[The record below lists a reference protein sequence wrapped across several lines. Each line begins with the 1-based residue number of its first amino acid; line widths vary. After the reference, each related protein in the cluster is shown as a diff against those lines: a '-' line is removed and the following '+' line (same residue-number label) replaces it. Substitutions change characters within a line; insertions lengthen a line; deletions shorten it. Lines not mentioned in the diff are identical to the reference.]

1 MEPSKRVRYFVRNHQ
16 NQPLELH
23 LPGGVLVVSP
33 NEEAE
38 IREADLE
45 HGQLRVFRKQRL
57 VSVREEAEAADTEPA
72 EAGRGGEGCN
82 NSSAREGRRREMLVG
97 PARKRDKWHLISD

>member
-23 LPGGVLVVSP
+23 LPGGVMVVSP

-57 VSVREEAEAADTEPA
+57 VSVREEAQAADTEPA
-72 EAGRGGEGCN
+72 EAGGAGKDAATPVTGKAGGGKRRGAGKKEG
-82 NSSAREGRRREMLVG
+82 
-97 PARKRDKWHLISD
+97 

>member
-45 HGQLRVFRKQRL
+45 HGQLKFFRKQRL
-57 VSVREEAEAADTEPA
+57 VSVREEGQAGDTEPA
-72 EAGRGGEGCN
+72 DGAEPGKETTPVTEKAGGGKRRGASKKEG
-82 NSSAREGRRREMLVG
+82 
-97 PARKRDKWHLISD
+97 